1 MSGMSRLWSS
11 LKGMLRRI
19 KDFSVS
25 IFRSLY
31 RLIFKLMNGL
41 LYLLK
46 LRKRSPFSEPDAL
59 KGEDHLDQEGRVLS
73 AQDVEL
79 KQLES
84 KRRMFDQIMKVLLV
98 ITVIG
103 FVYANFLK
111 GRPEAGVKAAE
122 LVGSL
127 GKVEVV
133 LEGIK
138 SQ

>member
-1 MSGMSRLWSS
+1 
-11 LKGMLRRI
+11 MLRRI

-31 RLIFKLMNGL
+31 GLIFKLMNGL

-46 LRKRSPFSEPDAL
+46 LRKRSPFSEPEVV
-59 KGEDHLDQEGRVLS
+59 KGEDQLDAEGRVLS
-73 AQDVEL
+73 APDIQL
-79 KQLES
+79 KQLER
-84 KRRMFDQIMKVLLV
+84 KRRLFDQIMKVLLV
-98 ITVIG
+98 ISVIG

-122 LVGSL
+122 LVGKL

-133 LEGIK
+133 LDGLK